1 MANIAIYTGSSFFTT
16 GSTPFG
22 FYDNDL
28 SFRTDADKVVKWCA
42 QRLGYP
48 IENIE

>member
-1 MANIAIYTGSSFFTT
+1 MANIAIYTGTSTFTT

-22 FYDNDL
+22 FYDAD
-28 SFRTDADKVVKWCA
+28 STFRTDADKVVKWCA

-48 IENIE
+48 I